1 MLRGNKTN
9 NTISE
14 FLMDIYKL
22 KKGTSKH
29 FGKKH
34 NIKPMEDASSL
45 EFLCERNNS
54 SLFMLVS
61 NSKKRPNGCYIGR
74 TFDNT
79 VLDLVEFE
87 IKNYKG
93 L

>member
-1 MLRGNKTN
+1 
-9 NTISE
+9 
-14 FLMDIYKL
+14 
-22 KKGTSKH
+22 
-29 FGKKH
+29 
-34 NIKPMEDASSL
+34 MEDASSL